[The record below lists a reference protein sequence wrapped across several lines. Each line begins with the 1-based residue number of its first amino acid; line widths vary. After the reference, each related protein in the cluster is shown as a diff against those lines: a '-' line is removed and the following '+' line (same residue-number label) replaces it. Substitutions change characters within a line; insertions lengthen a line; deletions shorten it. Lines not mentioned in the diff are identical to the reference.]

1 MASSIDWGTLALGAV
16 VGVGCRKQLKAAS
29 RIATSTAAS
38 LAGAAA
44 QAVAEVA
51 KETQKTEK
59 SPEELAAAQWQQ
71 RMDQQIAGQQGQNG
85 NGGTV

>member
-1 MASSIDWGTLALGAV
+1 MANSIDWGTLALGAV
-16 VGVGCRKQLKAAS
+16 VGIGCRKQLKSAAKVA
-29 RIATSTAAS
+29 ATTAAS
-38 LAGAAA
+38 LAETAAV
-44 QAVAEVA
+44 AVAEVA

-85 NGGTV
+85 NGN